1 MKINSHRELRV
12 WQEAMEAAMS
22 IFTLNK
28 KFPPEERFSLTDQI
42 RRSSRSVAA
51 NIAEAWRKRRYE
63 AAFVSKLSDAEAEA
77 GETQTWLEF
86 AVRCEYLNTLEAR
99 RLDAAYDKVLGQLVN
114 MIKNTAVWTLTKPS
128 SPPVSKSPSPQ
139 VRVVVAVILGILSV
153 SVSSL
158 QAADW
163 PQWRGVNRD
172 SHAAVSVTSLPKELK
187 PVWKTAIG
195 PGFSAPIVA
204 GGKLIYLDAQE
215 GQEIAHCVDAASGK
229 KLWATPYAASES
241 DEYGTG
247 PRTTPFVDGDLV
259 YFQSMNGE
267 FRCLNLADGK
277 TRWGFNF
284 TNYGIHF
291 STKSADG
298 TAARR
303 GNNGSGIVE
312 GAFVYV
318 PVGAKSASVVC
329 LNKLTGKEIWKSGA
343 DEAAYSSFVVGTLAG
358 TKQLVA
364 FTADALTGL
373 DLKTGATFWRV
384 PFKTT
389 AKRHAATPVLD
400 GDTVTVCSQT
410 IGLVRVKIAK
420 EGDQFTAT
428 QAWVNKP
435 LTVNLST
442 PVLLD
447 GHLYSYGPIRT
458 KEFVCV
464 NAATGET
471 KWRQDGFGIGKDQT
485 DYASTIAVGK
495 NLLVLTYDGQLVLI
509 AGNPEKYTELARVQV
524 CGKTWS
530 YPALADGKLYVRDG
544 RELQC
549 LDLLK

>member
-1 MKINSHRELRV
+1 MENGDMKT
-12 WQEAMEAAMS
+12 
-22 IFTLNK
+22 TLLALVLA
-28 KFPPEERFSLTDQI
+28 S
-42 RRSSRSVAA
+42 
-51 NIAEAWRKRRYE
+51 
-63 AAFVSKLSDAEAEA
+63 
-77 GETQTWLEF
+77 F
-86 AVRCEYLNTLEAR
+86 A
-99 RLDAAYDKVLGQLVN
+99 
-114 MIKNTAVWTLTKPS
+114 
-128 SPPVSKSPSPQ
+128 
-139 VRVVVAVILGILSV
+139 
-153 SVSSL
+153 SL

-163 PQWRGVNRD
+163 PQWRGLERA
-172 SHAAVSVTSLPKELK
+172 SHAAVSINALPKQLK
-187 PVWKTAIG
+187 QVWRIAVG

-215 GQEIAHCVDAASGK
+215 GQEIAHCVDAATGK
-229 KLWATPYAASES
+229 TIWATPYAPSEG
-241 DEYGTG
+241 DEWGAG
-247 PRTTPFVDGDLV
+247 PRSTPFVDGDRV

-267 FRCLNLADGK
+267 FRCLNLADGQV
-277 TRWGFNF
+277 RWGFSF
-284 TNYGIHF
+284 ADYGIRF
-291 STKSADG
+291 STKSAEG

-312 GAFVYV
+312 GNLVYV
-318 PVGAKSASVVC
+318 PVGAKGASVVC
-329 LNKLTGKEIWKSGA
+329 LDKLSGKEIWKSGV

-358 TKQLVA
+358 KKQLVA

-373 DLKTGATFWRV
+373 DLQAGATLWRV
-384 PFKTT
+384 PFRTG

-400 GDTVTVCSQT
+400 GDTVTVTSQT
-410 IGLVRVKIAK
+410 IGMVRVKITK
-420 EGDQFTAT
+420 EGDQFNAT

-458 KEFVCV
+458 KDYVCV

-495 NLLVLTYDGQLVLI
+495 NLLILTYDGQLVLV

-549 LDLLK
+549 LDLKAQPVAAR

>member
-1 MKINSHRELRV
+1 MKFESEKQKAEMLTGAEKAALKRPHSKRFANS
-12 WQEAMEAAMS
+12 QAYGAARQR
-22 IFTLNK
+22 L
-28 KFPPEERFSLTDQI
+28 ECGRFS
-42 RRSSRSVAA
+42 
-51 NIAEAWRKRRYE
+51 
-63 AAFVSKLSDAEAEA
+63 AAFL
-77 GETQTWLEF
+77 
-86 AVRCEYLNTLEAR
+86 
-99 RLDAAYDKVLGQLVN
+99 
-114 MIKNTAVWTLTKPS
+114 P
-128 SPPVSKSPSPQ
+128 
-139 VRVVVAVILGILSV
+139 VVALYFLYALTTSA
-153 SVSSL
+153 S
-158 QAADW
+158 DW
-163 PQWRGVNRD
+163 PQWRGPERASRAD
-172 SHAAVSVTSLPKELK
+172 VSVTSLPKELK
-187 PVWKTAIG
+187 QVWKQAIG

-204 GGKLIYLDAQE
+204 GGKLIYLDAQD
-215 GQEIAHCVDAASGK
+215 GQEIAHCLDAATGK
-229 KLWATPYAASES
+229 KNWATPYAPSEG
-241 DEYGTG
+241 DEWGAG
-247 PRTTPFVDGDLV
+247 PRSTPFVDGDRV

-267 FRCLNLADGK
+267 FRCLNFANGK
-277 TRWGFNF
+277 VRWGFNF

-329 LNKLTGKEIWKSGA
+329 FDKLTGKEIWKSGS

-373 DLKTGATFWRV
+373 DLQTGATLWRV
-384 PFKTT
+384 PFKTG

-400 GDTVTVCSQT
+400 GDTVTVTSQT
-410 IGLVRVKIAK
+410 IGMVRVKIAK
-420 EGDQFTAT
+420 EGGQFIAA

-458 KEFVCV
+458 KDYVCV

-471 KWRQDGFGIGKDQT
+471 KWRQEGFGIGKDQT

-495 NLLVLTYDGQLVLI
+495 NLLVLTYDGQLVLV

-524 CGKTWS
+524 CGKTWT

-549 LDLLK
+549 LELH